1 VNDRFFPD
9 YGLYLLS
16 RGVRP
21 ATRLVFFEIPI
32 DHLTRPALRTVSV
45 TLSTEEGGQAYAISF
60 DFTGPRVDELLAVF
74 PEPQRERL
82 WRWLEDPTTV
92 GEHLQLAPPATV
104 FTVEATLGAV
114 QQGMFERFAP
124 LIVERVTARPPATGP
139 DRRGRLG

>member
-1 VNDRFFPD
+1 MPDRFFPD

-16 RGVRP
+16 CGVRP

-45 TLSTEEGGQAYAISF
+45 TLSTDEGGQAYAISF
-60 DFTGPRVDELLAVF
+60 DFTGPRVDELLAAF

-92 GEHLQLAPPATV
+92 GEHLQVATPATV
-104 FTVEATLGAV
+104 FTVEATLGTV
-114 QQGMFERFAP
+114 QQGLFERFAP
-124 LIVERVTARPPATGP
+124 LIVERVTARPAAPGAIP
-139 DRRGRLG
+139 P